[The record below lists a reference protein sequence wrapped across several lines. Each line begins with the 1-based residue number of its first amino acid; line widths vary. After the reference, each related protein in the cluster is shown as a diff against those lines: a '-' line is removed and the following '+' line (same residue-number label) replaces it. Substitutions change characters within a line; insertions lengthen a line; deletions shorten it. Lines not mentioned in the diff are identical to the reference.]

1 MEIKMILNNKP
12 VRDEVPADMTLMEF
26 VRKHGCQSVKCG
38 CETSCCGLCTVFLD
52 DVPVLSCSVLAVRAQ
67 DRRVTTLE
75 GIREEARGLAEYIA
89 DQGAAAAAAMRGR
102 CGAS

>member
-52 DVPVLSCSVLAVRAQ
+52 DLPVLSCSVLAVRAQ

-75 GIREEARGLAEYIA
+75 GIREEARFLQPRDDHERSRLV
-89 DQGAAAAAAMRGR
+89 QGESGPE
-102 CGAS
+102 

>member
-38 CETSCCGLCTVFLD
+38 CLCC
-52 DVPVLSCSVLAVRAQ
+52 RALFWQ
-67 DRRVTTLE
+67 CGHRT
-75 GIREEARGLAEYIA
+75 EE
-89 DQGAAAAAAMRGR
+89 
-102 CGAS
+102 